1 MPRGLCRHRKIA
13 GRALHDG
20 RRRPRA
26 GGRGQSGC
34 RGRAGASIIS
44 PRPLQAP
51 PLQARS
57 DQRRWL
63 ARQAQSGQRLSEQAW
78 GPLAALADGESAGGS
93 RCAEL
98 RSPAE
103 AAAAG
108 AHAFMQAGS
117 EPGPPNS
124 KPAIAAALLS
134 IQCCRAGLRR
144 QGPLPRQAHARTMRL
159 AGRTAGLLA
168 ALAALACFTGGATAM
183 GRECWQ
189 LGGGGGGLYQP
200 PPLPRSH
207 RLPCSCWPRSSPT
220 LV

>member
-1 MPRGLCRHRKIA
+1 MAGGGRGPADGASLGAGAVQARRSNRPALCK
-13 GRALHDG
+13 RAHCKLAAINGVGWQG
-20 RRRPRA
+20 RRRVGSALASR
-26 GGRGQSGC
+26 RG
-34 RGRAGASIIS
+34 AH
-44 PRPLQAP
+44 L
-51 PLQARS
+51 L
-57 DQRRWL
+57 RWQMENQPVV
-63 ARQAQSGQRLSEQAW
+63 AAVQNC
-78 GPLAALADGESAGGS
+78 AAL
-93 RCAEL
+93 L
-98 RSPAE
+98 RLPQQEPTPSCRVV
-103 AAAAG
+103 
-108 AHAFMQAGS
+108 S

-124 KPAIAAALLS
+124 KLAIAAALLS